1 MQDRPNVGYRIL
13 SASTL
18 TDYLATLRVA
28 RDRLGGRPN
37 EWRIRDVADG
47 NLNSVFLVDGPD
59 GGLCVKQALPYVR
72 VHGESWPLDINR
84 AVYENAYAER
94 LAPHVGSLAPAIFHF
109 DAEQFVIVMEK
120 LEPHIILRKAL
131 IDGVHYPQVPAA
143 VAEYVAK
150 ASFFTSDLAAP
161 FEAKASDIALFSR
174 NVYLQRI
181 SADLIFIDPYET
193 VWRNKVIEPH
203 LSAWADAFREDL
215 DLKAAVARLRAL
227 YFGKAQSL
235 IHGDLHT
242 GSVMVT
248 PEDTRVIDGEFAW
261 VGPSGFDVG
270 NFIAHYV
277 MAWFGKGYQA
287 GDIRERMA
295 FRELIAAD
303 IVAFHETYRRRF
315 LEIWR
320 SETKVGDAYP
330 AAHFASPAGEAR
342 LESLR
347 QAYVDDIFRDAIGF
361 LALKVIRR
369 VLGYAQI
376 ADFLVIE
383 DQEAQARAKAGAL
396 ALARSLLL
404 HPDRYNDIAAVADAL
419 PRFDDIG
426 LDPRP
431 SRTW

>member
-1 MQDRPNVGYRIL
+1 MFDSQYRIL
-13 SASTL
+13 ET
-18 TDYLATLRVA
+18 ATLPGYLVA
-28 RDRLGGRPN
+28 LPAAHARLGGEPQD
-37 EWRIRDVADG
+37 WRVRDVADG

-59 GGLCVKQALPYVR
+59 GSLCVKQALPYVR

-109 DAEQFVIVMEK
+109 DADQFVIVMEK

-131 IDGVHYPQVPAA
+131 IDGVHYPKVPAA
-143 VAEYVAK
+143 VAEYVAR
-150 ASFFTSDLAAP
+150 ASFYTSDLAAP
-161 FEAKASDIALFSR
+161 FEAKAADVALFSR
-174 NVYLQRI
+174 NVFLQRI
-181 SADLIFIDPYET
+181 SADLIFSDPYQT

-203 LSAWADAFREDL
+203 LSAWGDAFRSDL
-215 DLKAAVARLRAL
+215 DIKAAAAKFRAL
-227 YFGKAQSL
+227 YFGKTQSL
-235 IHGDLHT
+235 IHGDLHS

-248 PEDTRVIDGEFAW
+248 ADDTRVIDGEFAW

-277 MAWFGKGYQA
+277 MAWFAKGHQA
-287 GDIRERMA
+287 GDAARRAA
-295 FRELIAAD
+295 FREVIAAD
-303 IVAFHETYRRRF
+303 IVIFYETFRQRF
-315 LEIWR
+315 LDLWR
-320 SETKVGDAYP
+320 AEDNAGDAYP
-330 AAHFASPAGEAR
+330 AAHFVGPSGEAR

-361 LALKVIRR
+361 LALKIIRR

-383 DQEAQARAKAGAL
+383 DQEKQARAKASAL

-404 HPDRYNDIAAVADAL
+404 HPDRYKDIAAIIDAL
-419 PRFDDIG
+419 PRFEDIG

-431 SRTW
+431 SRSW